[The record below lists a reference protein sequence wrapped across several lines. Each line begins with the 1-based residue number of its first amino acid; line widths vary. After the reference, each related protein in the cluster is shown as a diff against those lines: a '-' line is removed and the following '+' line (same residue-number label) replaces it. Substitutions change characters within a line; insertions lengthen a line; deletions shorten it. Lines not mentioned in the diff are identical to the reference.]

1 MKSTPSSLSDC
12 KLWCKIKILKKPNL
26 CIFGLEFE
34 NIICH
39 VSNQRPRICFVAK
52 FGGKIKIL
60 KFRVKN
66 ALFGYF
72 WAGIFLKNGCHIWN
86 QDPLICLIAN
96 FAKKQKCLNLGPKM
110 CYSVIFGLEFEKN
123 VVIFEI
129 STWICLTA
137 KYHEIMKMPIF
148 GTKSALFGYF
158 WARMLKNYCH
168 IWNSTFKLV

>member
-1 MKSTPSSLSDC
+1 MVQN
-12 KLWCKIKILKKPNL
+12 KILKKPNL

-72 WAGIFLKNGCHIWN
+72 WAGIFKKKRLSYLKSGPSHLSNCKFCKKTKMSKFGTKNVLFGYFWVGIWKKCCHIWN
-86 QDPLICLIAN
+86 QHLNLSNCKISWNNENAYIWD
-96 FAKKQKCLNLGPKM
+96 KKCLVWLFLG
-110 CYSVIFGLEFEKN
+110 
-123 VVIFEI
+123 
-129 STWICLTA
+129 
-137 KYHEIMKMPIF
+137 
-148 GTKSALFGYF
+148 
-158 WARMLKNYCH
+158 
-168 IWNSTFKLV
+168 